1 MSVPGP
7 IQTLFDPA
15 ERRLHGVARESGR
28 KLGAEEVIGPRCS
41 KTRVAVIGV
50 AGQCLGRGRM
60 ERDESGFAEFGL
72 ADGQDAVDEVDIVG
86 REAAGLGETQ
96 AGRGQQGEVRDI
108 GGGSQPVS
116 GQQAACLLQERSH
129 LRLGVDVGQWAARGR
144 PRSPTGGTSV
154 AGSKSAR
161 YRANCRTTAS
171 RRAACAGL
179 LEREARA
186 HWTASAIVTGPL
198 CPIRSA
204 WLAKSRSNP
213 SAVSR
218 SKPSPRRAVR

>member
-129 LRLGVDVGQWAARGR
+129 LRLGVDVGQWAARGASQESDR
-144 PRSPTGGTSV
+144 WNFGGRV
-154 AGSKSAR
+154 
-161 YRANCRTTAS
+161 
-171 RRAACAGL
+171 
-179 LEREARA
+179 EE
-186 HWTASAIVTGPL
+186 
-198 CPIRSA
+198 
-204 WLAKSRSNP
+204 
-213 SAVSR
+213 
-218 SKPSPRRAVR
+218 RAVPGELPHDRQSACGLRRIAGA